1 MFRNTKG
8 QGASEY
14 AMIIVV
20 AVIAVVIALTILRPL
35 FEFKNLI

>member
-1 MFRNTKG
+1 MFKNKKG

-14 AMIIVV
+14 VLIL
-20 AVIAVVIALTILRPL
+20 VIATITVVIALTILKPL